1 MARIGPVKP
10 VRKTTPFKAGSPVS
24 VNPVRKGVLNKAGK
38 PVKAKP
44 VRKGKVY

>member
-10 VRKTTPFKAGSPVS
+10 VRKPMPFKTS
-24 VNPVRKGVLNKAGK
+24 K

-44 VRKGKVY
+44 VRKGKITK

>member
-1 MARIGPVKP
+1 VPGMGPVKP
-10 VRKTTPFKAGSPVS
+10 VRKPKPF
-24 VNPVRKGVLNKAGK
+24 KAGK